1 LDDFEGSVI
10 LEKLAEAD
18 LVDAFF
24 EAVDADDFGK
34 ARALM
39 KKAGLDFE
47 AIETVLKMMNE
58 Q

>member
-1 LDDFEGSVI
+1 MDDFEGTVI

-18 LVDAFF
+18 LVEAFF

-39 KKAGLDFE
+39 KKAGLDTE
-47 AIETVLKMMNE
+47 SIETVLKMMNE